1 MSIVGDIYGIMGV
14 LSASQQIGMNALAPA
29 IREFLQGN
37 PEAVIDPHTAARLMV
52 RGYLDAPTA
61 YTIGAQG
68 GYGSEQFSDLIA
80 DSVAPV
86 PLAQAFDL
94 YHRGLIDQSELQT
107 QIERTGIDPL
117 MQQQILGLGEVLLPP
132 AILADAVLRGWMT
145 EADGQ
150 TEAAKQG
157 ITPERFSIMLDDT
170 GEPPGLMQL
179 LEAYRRGIIDKPT
192 LEHGIKE
199 SRVRDEWIPTVE
211 ALKYQPPSAAEAID
225 AAVKGHL
232 DMQTAQ
238 EMAAVAGLDPANF
251 DWRYKATGNPPGA
264 GELVDLWR
272 RGLVDEQHVIDALKQ
287 GHLADAYIPDI
298 LALRRKLLSGSEL
311 LMAQQTGNITGHEV
325 IAGLLD
331 LGYSESDAAI
341 LAATGS
347 RAKIAADW
355 QLAKQIVV
363 DQYQIGSISKA
374 DAATYLTTIGYDQHE
389 ADSILAVAD
398 LARALQAQ
406 NAAISKIKS
415 RFIAY
420 KIDAVQAQNSLVD
433 LQVPAEQVTTIITE
447 WELAR
452 EANTPLLTPAQIA
465 DALHYTIIDQATA
478 QAELERLGYSPQD
491 AYIMLSVRAHAPLP
505 NPPQ

>member
-1 MSIVGDIYGIMGV
+1 
-14 LSASQQIGMNALAPA
+14 
-29 IREFLQGN
+29 
-37 PEAVIDPHTAARLMV
+37 
-52 RGYLDAPTA
+52 
-61 YTIGAQG
+61 
-68 GYGSEQFSDLIA
+68 
-80 DSVAPV
+80 
-86 PLAQAFDL
+86 
-94 YHRGLIDQSELQT
+94 
-107 QIERTGIDPL
+107 
-117 MQQQILGLGEVLLPP
+117 
-132 AILADAVLRGWMT
+132 MT

-420 KIDAVQAQNSLVD
+420 KIDAVQAQNSLVA